1 MSSDP
6 SFLPTSP
13 SMACRRGCLYSAP
26 IHLFCEHFYVNSEN
40 VDARCL
46 PLCLQ
51 VPFQARSPLLR
62 DFMVQ
67 KIAALPSQA
76 DILTPAVWK
85 HLLALCSTEQHGWTG
100 LQLSA
105 ALVLRYAVTGL
116 RYKHTKRTVFS
127 PELSSSRAFVWK
139 VTKGKDG
146 QPFAVS
152 LPSHVAPKWPLFQHL
167 HYELR
172 NWLGERAAFM
182 PDCFFAHDGTVC
194 LDERPSPYH
203 RFQAF
208 FRSLL
213 TLQPLALSEVDAASF
228 STYSM
233 RRLLL
238 SVADCL
244 QLSDVPW
251 QLAGWSSFAIGSPL
265 QCGAP
270 GVA

>member
-1 MSSDP
+1 MP
-6 SFLPTSP
+6 TAMLRQFLFFQE
-13 SMACRRGCLYSAP
+13 R
-26 IHLFCEHFYVNSEN
+26 
-40 VDARCL
+40 
-46 PLCLQ
+46 LQ

-172 NWLGERAAFM
+172 NWLGETAPFM
-182 PDCFFAHDGTVC
+182 PDSLRTMGRCAWMSARAHTTDS
-194 LDERPSPYH
+194 RP
-203 RFQAF
+203 
-208 FRSLL
+208 
-213 TLQPLALSEVDAASF
+213 F
-228 STYSM
+228 SDHY
-233 RRLLL
+233 
-238 SVADCL
+238 
-244 QLSDVPW
+244 
-251 QLAGWSSFAIGSPL
+251 
-265 QCGAP
+265 
-270 GVA
+270 